1 MSLEELL
8 EIMKVIA
15 GLRLQLH
22 LLAAI
27 IEAEVLL
34 LAEPLGGLVVVH
46 LQLGAEYM
54 HQRRV
59 EYFLLVVEVTEDQH
73 LAIVKLGLP

>member
-1 MSLEELL
+1 MEVL
-8 EIMKVIA
+8 A

-22 LLAAI
+22 LLVAI
-27 IEAEVLL
+27 IEAEVFL
-34 LAEPLGGLVVVH
+34 LAEPFGGLVVVH

-59 EYFLLVVEVTEDQH
+59 EYFFLVVEVTEDQH